1 MPNFEIIFNKPL
13 LIPFL
18 YFAQFSKGSP
28 FNSVLWLRSKI
39 VWYASHAWLAYQT
52 ILDLSHKTELKG
64 DPFENCAKYRKGI
77 NKGLL
82 KIISKLG
89 ISLISSY
96 RGSQLFEIVGLSN
109 EVVDKCFTNT
119 DSRIGGK
126 NFRNLENE
134 NRNISLFA
142 KSNISDVSVGGLLK
156 FIHE

>member
-1 MPNFEIIFNKPL
+1 MKIAQIIGRE
-13 LIPFL
+13 LI
-18 YFAQFSKGSP
+18 
-28 FNSVLWLRSKI
+28 
-39 VWYASHAWLAYQT
+39 
-52 ILDLSHKTELKG
+52 
-64 DPFENCAKYRKGI
+64 
-77 NKGLL
+77 GLL

-134 NRNISLFA
+134 NRNISFA
-142 KSNISDVSVGGLLK
+142 KVKYIRCK
-156 FIHE
+156 R

>member
-1 MPNFEIIFNKPL
+1 M
-13 LIPFL
+13 
-18 YFAQFSKGSP
+18 
-28 FNSVLWLRSKI
+28 
-39 VWYASHAWLAYQT
+39 
-52 ILDLSHKTELKG
+52 KG

-126 NFRNLENE
+126 KFMNLENE

-156 FIHE
+156 FLQGGEYHRYTPDVV